1 MAYFPSGKGFYQPK
15 TNYQPNLDAGL
26 LARIRGE
33 VQKRQE
39 EEQKRLQEEQKMA
52 KKKQEEEEKKAKER
66 LEQDRSR
73 THLVTQIQSVVQTLP
88 MYCLNFDLLIFRGKA

>member
-39 EEQKRLQEEQKMA
+39 EEQKKAKEEQQKA
-52 KKKQEEEEKKAKER
+52 KKKQEEDERRAKER
-66 LEQDRSR
+66 LEQDNKRK
-73 THLVTQIQSVVQTLP
+73 HLVSQIQSVVQTLP
-88 MYCLNFDLLIFRGKA
+88 MYSLQF